1 MVDAQELET
10 VVDALYAL
18 PPTEFIGR
26 RNELAKALRSEKRQD
41 DAARVATLAKPTAA
55 AWALNQIA
63 RRRPD
68 LVDALRSKGAQLRQV
83 QDRVLGGQAEVP
95 LLVSASDERRQ
106 AIRDVVGAMSEAL
119 ETGAVRRTDEWVR
132 TLEAASVD
140 DRLGELLR
148 IGRFTTVVLEGVG
161 FDGLLAGND
170 PVPRHL
176 SVVPP
181 LPDPVAVVVDP
192 VAVVV
197 DPVAVVEEAARVE
210 AAQIRAAAAEA
221 ARVEAARVAAEDR
234 AAGIEH
240 AARLEADAMA
250 RVMEGRLTETAALEA
265 CARLE
270 RSIIE
275 AESALA
281 QLRQDLASSRQSKAA
296 AAQMLR
302 DAQLA
307 LGAAKAE
314 RRDAELG

>member
-192 VAVVV
+192 VAVV
-197 DPVAVVEEAARVE
+197 EEAARVE

>member
-192 VAVVV
+192 VAVV
-197 DPVAVVEEAARVE
+197 EEAARVE

-270 RSIIE
+270 RSDRK
-275 AESALA
+275 SV
-281 QLRQDLASSRQSKAA
+281 Q
-296 AAQMLR
+296 
-302 DAQLA
+302 
-307 LGAAKAE
+307 
-314 RRDAELG
+314 

>member
-41 DAARVATLAKPTAA
+41 DAALVATLAKPTAA

-192 VAVVV
+192 VAVV
-197 DPVAVVEEAARVE
+197 EEAARVE